1 MTITVRVRVR
11 VRVRV
16 EEKTRTPCDSQTKA
30 SSSLKMSLTCGKWLV
45 SFSSSDSERDS
56 ELYEHSSELVVT
68 PVQSSGV
75 PGSDNCP
82 SIHPSIHPSINQSDH
97 LGFDDDDDDEQQL
110 LNGFDRW
117 HYHLGK
123 TPLVH
128 FMSTIGQTM
137 VQQQHQ
143 QHWDD
148 REDAA
153 MELDK

>member
-82 SIHPSIHPSINQSDH
+82 SIHPSIHPSSDMDHESVEWLFLCCLAKTNQPLISAQIQ
-97 LGFDDDDDDEQQL
+97 EQ
-110 LNGFDRW
+110 F
-117 HYHLGK
+117 
-123 TPLVH
+123 
-128 FMSTIGQTM
+128 STMICT
-137 VQQQHQ
+137 
-143 QHWDD
+143 
-148 REDAA
+148 R
-153 MELDK
+153 